1 MDQQQERKQTM
12 WSLSSSALRA
22 PVGQSRFQLRLP
34 VLIWLGGL
42 LLSVTLNLG
51 AAASPPP
58 PDEEAGAVLQSY
70 FAALQTGDVTAL
82 GRSLGGELR
91 TSRSGL
97 FRNRDYRHE
106 LLRGY
111 GGAEF
116 DIVDLQVLDSGD
128 VVATVDTWLSPSER
142 LRHRLTLRRASF
154 SEDFRIVDSEL
165 IP

>member
-1 MDQQQERKQTM
+1 M

-82 GRSLGGELR
+82 GRILGGKLLTSR
-91 TSRSGL
+91 TSL
-97 FRNRDYRHE
+97 LQNPDYPYELVRDY
-106 LLRGY
+106 GD
-111 GGAEF
+111 AEF
-116 DIVDLQVLDSGD
+116 DILGLQVLDSGD
-128 VVATVDTWLSPSER
+128 VVATVDSWLSPSER
-142 LRHRLTLRRASF
+142 LRHRLTLRRGNS
-154 SEDFRIVDSEL
+154 SEGFQIVGSEI